1 MAIVVNKVPQLPDSP
16 ANTAH
21 RNALLGHIPE
31 HQRSRI
37 LLGMRWTVWLS
48 AIAIPFSVSVNLLL
62 ARVGPETIGV
72 YGLLSVYVSLTSA
85 FLYFG
90 GDGVVIRYT
99 PDCRPDQRGSFLVSY
114 LAVILALMT
123 VCLVFAW
130 CFPRALSLAFGE
142 SHGDPSNFY
151 LLCLAVVPIAFAMVV
166 ASLKGM
172 LEIRFSQVLMK
183 LLAIG
188 SLGAYAVIFAFDR
201 ALLSIHP
208 KAVIWGVYLGL
219 SALLAV
225 IGGTKIVRLCRV
237 QELRW
242 FLPDGFWKYALS
254 TQQVSLTS
262 FFANRLDYILIVN
275 FGGLRLLGKYVAVMA
290 VGSIVK
296 MVSGFFMDTLF
307 PALTNTIATRN
318 HIGARQL
325 LTMHARILFL
335 VVTATSCTIMVLAVP
350 ATAVLG
356 PNYASLAGP
365 IVLAALCCGVNGP
378 GGIGGTVLASIARQ
392 QFAVWVNVLNLGL
405 FIGLFVILWPRW
417 NLAGA
422 VVADGVALTIS
433 YLALMAIAQR
443 TADFFPSIYR
453 LWLKASAVQAMVG
466 FVAWWCMPLGSASI
480 ILVWLGAMTLFL
492 WLAQYDWAECRD
504 LLRMFSPGI
513 ARRSERALM
522 L

>member
-1 MAIVVNKVPQLPDSP
+1 
-16 ANTAH
+16 
-21 RNALLGHIPE
+21 
-31 HQRSRI
+31 
-37 LLGMRWTVWLS
+37 MRWTVWLS
-48 AIAIPFSVSVNLLL
+48 AIAIPFSLSINLLL

-99 PDCRPDQRGSFLVSY
+99 PECRLEERGPFLVSY
-114 LAVILALMT
+114 LAVILALMIGW
-123 VCLVFAW
+123 LALAW

-142 SHGDPSNFY
+142 SSGDPSNVL
-151 LLCLAVVPIAFAMVV
+151 LLCLSVVPIAFAMVV

-172 LEIRFSQVLMK
+172 LEIRFSQVLTK

-188 SLGAYAVIFAFDR
+188 SLAAYAMIFTFDR
-201 ALLSIHP
+201 ALLSVHP
-208 KAVIWGVYLGL
+208 RALIWGVYLGL

-225 IGGTKIVRLCRV
+225 VGGIKIARLCSV

-254 TQQVSLTS
+254 AQQVSLTS

-296 MVSGFFMDTLF
+296 MAGSFFMDTLF
-307 PALTNTIATRN
+307 PALTNTIAAHN
-318 HIGARQL
+318 HIGARQIL
-325 LTMHARILFL
+325 IMHTRIFFL
-335 VVTATSCTIMVLAVP
+335 VVTATSCAIMVLAVP

-356 PNYASLAGP
+356 PSYASLAGP
-365 IVLAALCCGVNGP
+365 IVLAALCCGIAGP

-392 QFAVWVNVLNLGL
+392 QFTVWVNVLALGL
-405 FIGLFVILWPRW
+405 FVGLFVMLWPRW

-422 VVADGVALTIS
+422 VIADGVALTIS
-433 YLALMAIAQR
+433 YVALVAIAQR
-443 TADFFPSIYR
+443 TANFFSSIYG
-453 LWLKASAVQAMVG
+453 LWFKAAAVQAIVG
-466 FVAWWCMPLGSASI
+466 LVAWWFMPLGAAGI
-480 ILVWLGAMTLFL
+480 ILVWLGAMILFL
-492 WLAQYDWAECRD
+492 WLAQYDRAECRD

-513 ARRSERALM
+513 AMRSEGAPDALATVCSK
-522 L
+522 